1 MKPSEVFA
9 ERMQEVRE
17 RRRWSQQ
24 ELADRLDELGWPTD
38 RSTLARIEGKSRGVS
53 LNDAVAIAAAL
64 GPSLNSMV
72 VPLGSP
78 KGVQIELAPK
88 LCVAPSQARSWL
100 RGHGPLR
107 EQDRRTYFTE
117 VSDEEFH
124 RMQQTGVSVMLG
136 LLQQIVDALF
146 NDDRESAAEL
156 VDDLNRQLARERAAG
171 SRREKERARKGRA
184 GGPV

>member
-38 RSTLARIEGKSRGVS
+38 RSALARIEGKSRGVS

-88 LCVAPSQARSWL
+88 LWVGPSQARSWL
-100 RGHGPLR
+100 RGNGPLR

-124 RMQQTGVSVMLG
+124 RVQQTGVSVMLG
-136 LLQQIVDALF
+136 LLQQIVDALL

-171 SRREKERARKGRA
+171 TRREKERARKGRA